1 MNKTNEYSIHPY
13 CFIFAQPASTAAML
27 SVDCAE
33 QARQAQVYNDDGF
46 IYSEYKQTGA
56 GKPLKVGYRFPKD
69 FTPASADT
77 FLIEVLVEDSEGHTY
92 GSIVAGTILSPTKI
106 KPAMYIQCGDRARGG
121 YPRIV
126 EAIRAGLT
134 YTTAATMKMCH
145 NPELIQA
152 LHIAGP
158 VGSLPWNSSCAAD
171 HPKVRINLGVG
182 GQLCDDPSKQAGTI
196 TSYLDLESYAVRLIG
211 LEINEGKLVVAA

>member
-121 YPRIV
+121 DPRIV
-126 EAIRAGLT
+126 EATRAGLT
-134 YTTAATMKMCH
+134 YTTAATMKMCL
-145 NPELIQA
+145 NPELKHVV
-152 LHIAGP
+152 HIAGP
-158 VGSLPWNSSCAAD
+158 EDSLPWVSPSSEASSNVWMVTD
-171 HPKVRINLGVG
+171 TTNE
-182 GQLCDDPSKQAGTI
+182 LCNNPSKRAGTI
-196 TSYLDLESYAVRLIG
+196 TSYLDIETCTLELQGTSNIG
-211 LEINEGKLVVAA
+211 QG

>member
-1 MNKTNEYSIHPY
+1 MNKTNEHSIHPY
-13 CFIFAQPASTAAML
+13 CFITALPHIKATMQL
-27 SVDCAE
+27 VDCTE
-33 QARQAQVYNDDGF
+33 QAKQTEVHNDDGF
-46 IYSEYKQTGA
+46 IYSEYTPDGTTKQ
-56 GKPLKVGYRFPKD
+56 LNVGYRFPKD

-106 KPAMYIQCGDRARGG
+106 KPAMYIQCGDRAHGG
-121 YPRIV
+121 DPRIV
-126 EAIRAGLT
+126 EATRDGLT
-134 YTTAATMKMCH
+134 YTTAATMKMCL
-145 NPELIQA
+145 NPELIQT

-158 VGSLPWNSSCAAD
+158 VGSLPWSSSCTGD
-171 HPKVRINLGVG
+171 NPKVRINLGVG

-211 LEINEGKLVVAA
+211 LEIDEGKLVVAA